1 MAERDNLP
9 RWSGRPGG
17 FEDWQLAL
25 TEPVSG
31 RGIWL
36 RAGLV
41 APTGGRPRGEVVF
54 AAFHPAQPER
64 TLAIQERHAEDRFTL
79 GGPDRYVRTGAVQV
93 GPGFMRGTARA
104 GGHEASWDLRFPT
117 GGSSYG
123 LLPDLAARGPLGASP
138 VVVPN
143 PGVPVSGEATFD
155 GDTLNVQGV
164 PGEQWH
170 TFGSRLPERWAWVH
184 CSSFDQEEVVLEG
197 FTGQV
202 RRGPYVTPFLTTIG
216 LRRRGKWMRFNRL
229 RGRRDFS
236 LGYWRID
243 VADRRF
249 RLTGRVEAPAMAMVR
264 VRLEGPDGTLR
275 QSHHTALASCR
286 LVLFERRAGGYDE
299 VAVLESRGLA
309 QAEWA
314 GRTAAAAVE
323 REGAGT

>member
-1 MAERDNLP
+1 MAEQDNLP
-9 RWSGRPGG
+9 RWAGRPGG
-17 FEDWQLAL
+17 FEGWQLAL

-31 RGIWL
+31 RGIWI

-41 APTGGRPRGEVVF
+41 APTSGAPRGEVVF
-54 AAFHPAQPER
+54 ATFHPAQPER
-64 TLAIQERHAEDRFTL
+64 SLAIREHHSEDQFTL
-79 GGPDRYVRTGAVQV
+79 GGPDRYFRAGTAEV
-93 GPGFMRGTARA
+93 GPGFLRGTALG
-104 GGHEASWDLRFPT
+104 GGHEASWDLTFPT

-123 LLPDLAARGPLGASP
+123 LLPDLAARGPLGATAA
-138 VVVPN
+138 VVPN
-143 PGVPVSGEATFD
+143 SGVLMTGEATID
-155 GDTLNVQGV
+155 GDTLSVEDV

-170 TFGSRLPERWAWVH
+170 MFGSRLPERWAWAH
-184 CSSFDQEEVVLEG
+184 CSSFDGEEAVLEG

-216 LRRRGKWMRFNRL
+216 LRRRGRWMRFTRL

-236 LGYWRID
+236 MGYWRID

-249 RLTGRVEAPAMAMVR
+249 RLTGRVEAPARAMVR
-264 VRLEGPDGTLR
+264 APLESPDGTLR
-275 QSHHTALASCR
+275 HSHHTATASCR

-323 REGAGT
+323 REAAGA